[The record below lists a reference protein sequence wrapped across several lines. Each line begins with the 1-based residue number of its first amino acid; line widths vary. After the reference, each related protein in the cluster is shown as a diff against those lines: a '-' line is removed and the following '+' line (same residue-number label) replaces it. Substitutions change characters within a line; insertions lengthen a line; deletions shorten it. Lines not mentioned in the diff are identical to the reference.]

1 LTHDSSSASLITTAS
16 AEWVPLSTI
25 YHYVLAKSPSPEA
38 AKIAISRARKNGELR
53 LHAEVR
59 EHEAKP
65 GLQLRPGEQ
74 PPMAQPKR
82 ALNRPILASDEFSRW
97 DWERSCATM
106 RDSNSKSLFQYV
118 SIVGNRDDVLQL
130 WPPRDRIVETTM
142 PMAKPVGV
150 SGLVWAV
157 VLTIEG
163 IEKELPTG
171 LAGLTQEMLTK
182 KVSEKLSRKISL
194 RTLQKAV
201 TFRQKRNPLT

>member
-1 LTHDSSSASLITTAS
+1 LTHDSGSASLITTAS

-38 AKIAISRARKNGELR
+38 AKIAISMARKSGELR

-82 ALNRPILASDEFSRW
+82 AVNRPILASDEFSRW

-106 RDSNSKSLFQYV
+106 RDSNTKSLFQYV
-118 SIVGNRDDVLQL
+118 SIVGNRDNVLQL
-130 WPPRDRIVETTM
+130 WPPRGSLVETTM

-157 VLTIEG
+157 VLTLEG

-171 LAGLTQEMLTK
+171 LAGLTQEMP
-182 KVSEKLSRKISL
+182 RKISL

>member
-1 LTHDSSSASLITTAS
+1 
-16 AEWVPLSTI
+16 
-25 YHYVLAKSPSPEA
+25 
-38 AKIAISRARKNGELR
+38 
-53 LHAEVR
+53 
-59 EHEAKP
+59 
-65 GLQLRPGEQ
+65 
-74 PPMAQPKR
+74 
-82 ALNRPILASDEFSRW
+82 
-97 DWERSCATM
+97 
-106 RDSNSKSLFQYV
+106 
-118 SIVGNRDDVLQL
+118 
-130 WPPRDRIVETTM
+130 M

-157 VLTIEG
+157 VLTLEG